1 MGKDRG
7 LDSRLF
13 YSVLPNG
20 TCPRVGMKKKKQVID
35 ENVEYFLR
43 EGTLPN
49 GIQPI
54 VMNNV
59 GDYLRSQGAIGTQEL
74 LVFIS
79 TFFQEYKTN
88 FDLPLQT
95 KTSSL

>member
-1 MGKDRG
+1 
-7 LDSRLF
+7 
-13 YSVLPNG
+13 
-20 TCPRVGMKKKKQVID
+20 MKKKKQVID

-59 GDYLRSQGAIGTQEL
+59 VDYLRSQGAIDTQEL
-74 LVFIS
+74 LEVINKYRWCS
-79 TFFQEYKTN
+79 N
-88 FDLPLQT
+88 PM
-95 KTSSL
+95 

>member
-1 MGKDRG
+1 
-7 LDSRLF
+7 
-13 YSVLPNG
+13 
-20 TCPRVGMKKKKQVID
+20 MKKKKQVID

-59 GDYLRSQGAIGTQEL
+59 GDYLRSQGAIDTQEL
-74 LVFIS
+74 LEVIKG
-79 TFFQEYKTN
+79 TYNETY
-88 FDLPLQT
+88 
-95 KTSSL
+95 

>member
-1 MGKDRG
+1 
-7 LDSRLF
+7 
-13 YSVLPNG
+13 
-20 TCPRVGMKKKKQVID
+20 MKKKKQVID

-59 GDYLRSQGAIGTQEL
+59 GDYLRSQGAIDTQEL
-74 LVFIS
+74 LEVIKG
-79 TFFQEYKTN
+79 TYNETYQR
-88 FDLPLQT
+88 DRP
-95 KTSSL
+95 

>member
-1 MGKDRG
+1 
-7 LDSRLF
+7 
-13 YSVLPNG
+13 
-20 TCPRVGMKKKKQVID
+20 MKKEKQIID

-59 GDYLRSQGAIGTQEL
+59 EEYLRSQGDIDTQEL
-74 LVFIS
+74 LEVIKG
-79 TFFQEYKTN
+79 TYNETY
-88 FDLPLQT
+88 
-95 KTSSL
+95 

>member
-1 MGKDRG
+1 MWIYLEIWNEGIIFILNYTIRD
-7 LDSRLF
+7 
-13 YSVLPNG
+13 
-20 TCPRVGMKKKKQVID
+20 MKKEKQVID

-59 GDYLRSQGAIGTQEL
+59 GDYLRSQGAIDTQEL
-74 LVFIS
+74 LGLLSI
-79 TFFQEYKTN
+79 YR
-88 FDLPLQT
+88 
-95 KTSSL
+95 

>member
-1 MGKDRG
+1 
-7 LDSRLF
+7 
-13 YSVLPNG
+13 
-20 TCPRVGMKKKKQVID
+20 MKKEKQVID

-59 GDYLRSQGAIGTQEL
+59 GDYLRSQGAIDTQEL
-74 LVFIS
+74 LGLLSI
-79 TFFQEYKTN
+79 YR
-88 FDLPLQT
+88 
-95 KTSSL
+95 

>member
-1 MGKDRG
+1 
-7 LDSRLF
+7 
-13 YSVLPNG
+13 
-20 TCPRVGMKKKKQVID
+20 MKKKKQVID

-59 GDYLRSQGAIGTQEL
+59 GDYLRSQGAIDTQEL
-74 LVFIS
+74 LEVINKYRWCS
-79 TFFQEYKTN
+79 N
-88 FDLPLQT
+88 PM
-95 KTSSL
+95 